1 MKYKWNI
8 AGFKGE
14 CDAPADDEQ
23 WTAQQL
29 ADYLGLVKNDKEGI
43 PYLFSTGGGLICAV
57 REQIIHALQAQQ
69 EQRIIKPKIVS

>member
-8 AGFKGE
+8 AGFEGE

-29 ADYLGLVKNDKEGI
+29 ADYLGLVKNDKDGP
-43 PYLFSTGGGLICAV
+43 PYLFSTAGGIIMAI
-57 REQIIHALQAQQ
+57 REQIIQALRSQQ
-69 EQRIIKPKIVS
+69 EQRIIKPKIIS